1 VGALGRITTKLTH
14 PSWTAMLA
22 GASTVVTQSVQ
33 LWLNAPTGWTGDP
46 APVVTGFDV
55 TPIDTWLDESEAI
68 AYEYWQGTPPVG
80 MAILC
85 GTLPWIN
92 LPAPSNSGFPAQAAG
107 QVLAAAEALLAQAAP
122 LWPSLV
128 GANGFDWSALVDP
141 NSGVGPARL
150 GSQVFVAA
158 INPWDQYVQTPTN
171 NSSTRL
177 APDGSGYSNLYLAG
191 DWTDYG
197 YNLGC
202 FEGAVMSGLMAANAI
217 TGNPRPILRDPYAG
231 S

>member
-1 VGALGRITTKLTH
+1 
-14 PSWTAMLA
+14 M
-22 GASTVVTQSVQ
+22 
-33 LWLNAPTGWTGDP
+33 
-46 APVVTGFDV
+46 
-55 TPIDTWLDESEAI
+55 
-68 AYEYWQGTPPVG
+68 G

-85 GTLPWIN
+85 GSMALGALP
-92 LPAPSNSGFPAQAAG
+92 SSGDHNFPDRAAEQVAAAG
-107 QVLAAAEALLAQAAP
+107 ATLLGEASP

-128 GANGFDWSALVDP
+128 GQNGFDWSALVDP
-141 NSGVGPARL
+141 NNGAGPARL
-150 GSQVFVAA
+150 NSQVFVPA
-158 INPWDQYVQTPTN
+158 INPSDQYVQTPTN

-177 APDGSGYSNLYLAG
+177 APDGSGYSNLFLAG

-217 TGNPRPILRDPYAG
+217 TQDPRPILRDPYAG